1 MSVSQKSQ
9 AADSSRPLTV
19 AAHAAFV
26 PIGIVTVLLGPLLPM
41 LSARWSLN
49 YTQAGSLFTVQFLS
63 STVGVALSG
72 FCVSRWGFRFAI
84 KAGLLAMGV
93 GVAILPYS
101 SRVLGSACIGLYG
114 LGFGIAVPAANLLV
128 AEVHQFQ
135 RSAALNLLNFSWS
148 VGAVACPFLVAA
160 AVRAHHVPFLLATF
174 AGLLFIVTLGIAA
187 MPSRFVEPRP
197 SRRNDVQSVASVD
210 PNKSDLSRPDLSKS
224 DLGRYWRNNSV
235 VLLASLFFLYV
246 GVENS
251 CGGWIAS
258 YAKSLGTLSLGLALM
273 SSSFFYSALMV
284 GRWLASLVLKKVEEV
299 TLARA
304 GLLTACAGMAWLLL
318 SHTALGVLA
327 GASVSGLGLA
337 AVYPITISLLSREF
351 GDTASQMGSIMFT
364 MANLGG
370 AFLPWLVGYFSS
382 RFGSV
387 RAGMVVPLIA
397 GGVMCS
403 LYLMNWRT
411 KPRQVTF

>member
-1 MSVSQKSQ
+1 MSVSQIPQ
-9 AADSSRPLTV
+9 AEDFSRPLTL

-26 PIGIVTVLLGPLLPM
+26 PIGIVTVLLGPLLPA
-41 LSARWSLN
+41 LSTKWSLN
-49 YTQAGSLFTVQFLS
+49 YTQAGTLFTVQFLA
-63 STVGVALSG
+63 STVGVTLSG

-84 KAGLLAMGV
+84 KAGLLAMAV
-93 GVAILPYS
+93 GVAGLPYS

-114 LGFGIAVPAANLLV
+114 FGFGIAVPAANLLV
-128 AEVHQFQ
+128 AEVHQFH

-160 AVRAHHVPFLLATF
+160 AVRAHHLPILLAAF
-174 AGLLFIVTLGIAA
+174 AGLLFLVALGIAA
-187 MPSRFVEPRP
+187 MPSSIVEPRA
-197 SRRNDVQSVASVD
+197 RRGNDAQRVASVD
-210 PNKSDLSRPDLSKS
+210 LSGS
-224 DLGRYWRNNSV
+224 DLGKSWRNNSV
-235 VLLASLFFLYV
+235 LLLASLFFLYV

-251 CGGWIAS
+251 FGGWIAS

-284 GRWLASLVLKKVEEV
+284 GRWLASLVLKRVEEV

-304 GLLTACAGMAWLLL
+304 GLLTACAGMTCLLL
-318 SHTALGVLA
+318 SHAALGVLA
-327 GASVSGLGLA
+327 GASVTGLGLA

-370 AFLPWLVGYFSS
+370 AFLPWLVGYYSS

-397 GGVMCS
+397 GGVMCG
-403 LYLMNWRT
+403 LYLANWRA
-411 KPRQVTF
+411 RA

>member
-1 MSVSQKSQ
+1 MRVSEISQ
-9 AADSSRPLTV
+9 PADSSGLLTL

-63 STVGVALSG
+63 STVGVAISG
-72 FCVSRWGFRFAI
+72 YCVSRWGFRFAI
-84 KAGLLAMGV
+84 KAGLLAMAV
-93 GVAILPYS
+93 GVAQLPYS

-128 AEVHQFQ
+128 AEVHQFH

-160 AVRAHHVPFLLATF
+160 AVRAHHVPLLLAGF
-174 AGLLFIVTLGIAA
+174 AGLLFSVAVGIAA
-187 MPSRFVEPRP
+187 MPSRVVEPRA
-197 SRRNDVQSVASVD
+197 SRGNDAQSLASVD
-210 PNKSDLSRPDLSKS
+210 LSTSDLSKS
-224 DLGRYWRNNSV
+224 WRNNSI

-251 CGGWIAS
+251 FGGWIAS
-258 YAKSLGTLSLGLALM
+258 YAKSTGTLSMELALM

-284 GRWLASLVLKKVEEV
+284 GRWLASLVLRRVEEV

-304 GLLTACAGMAWLLL
+304 GLLTACAGMTCLLL
-318 SHTALGVLA
+318 SHAALGVLA
-327 GASVSGLGLA
+327 GASVTGLGLA

-351 GDTASQMGSIMFT
+351 GDAASQMGSIMFT

-397 GGVMCS
+397 GGAMCG
-403 LYLMNWRT
+403 LYLLNWGAKAEQARS
-411 KPRQVTF
+411 

>member
-1 MSVSQKSQ
+1 MSLSQIPQ

-26 PIGIVTVLLGPLLPM
+26 PIGIVTVLLGPLLPI
-41 LSARWSLN
+41 LSAKWSLN

-84 KAGLLAMGV
+84 KVGLLAMAV
-93 GVAILPYS
+93 GVAGLPYS
-101 SRVLGSACIGLYG
+101 SRFLGSACIGLYG

-128 AEVHQFQ
+128 AEVHQFH

-160 AVRAHHVPFLLATF
+160 AARTHHVAALLAAF
-174 AGLLFIVTLGIAA
+174 AGFLFLVAVGIAA
-187 MPSRFVEPRP
+187 MPAHIVEPRAR
-197 SRRNDVQSVASVD
+197 SRNGTQGVTSVD
-210 PNKSDLSRPDLSKS
+210 SGTSDS
-224 DLGRYWRNNSV
+224 DTSWRSSSWRSNSV

-251 CGGWIAS
+251 FGGWIAS
-258 YAKSLGTLSLGLALM
+258 YAKSIGTLSVSLALM
-273 SSSFFYSALMV
+273 SSSFFYSTLMV
-284 GRWLASLVLKKVEEV
+284 GRWLASLVLKRVEEV

-304 GLLTACAGMAWLLL
+304 GLLMACTGMMCLLL
-318 SHTALGVLA
+318 SHAALGVLA
-327 GASVSGLGLA
+327 GASVTGLGLA

-351 GDTASQMGSIMFT
+351 GDASSQMGSIMFT

-370 AFLPWLVGYFSS
+370 AFMPWLVGFFSN

-397 GGVMCS
+397 GGAMCT
-403 LYLMNWRT
+403 LYLTNWNA
-411 KPRQVTF
+411 KAAKVTS

>member
-1 MSVSQKSQ
+1 MSVSEISQ
-9 AADSSRPLTV
+9 PADSSGLLTL

-63 STVGVALSG
+63 STVGVAISG
-72 FCVSRWGFRFAI
+72 YCVSRWGFRFAI
-84 KAGLLAMGV
+84 KAGLLAMAV
-93 GVAILPYS
+93 GVAQLPYS

-128 AEVHQFQ
+128 AEVHQFH

-160 AVRAHHVPFLLATF
+160 AVRAHHVPLLLAGF
-174 AGLLFIVTLGIAA
+174 AGLLFSVAVGIAA
-187 MPSRFVEPRP
+187 MPSRVVEPRA
-197 SRRNDVQSVASVD
+197 SRGNDAQSLASVD
-210 PNKSDLSRPDLSKS
+210 LSTSDLSKS
-224 DLGRYWRNNSV
+224 WRNNSI

-251 CGGWIAS
+251 FGGWIAS
-258 YAKSLGTLSLGLALM
+258 YAKSTGTLSMELALM

-284 GRWLASLVLKKVEEV
+284 GRWLASLVLRRVEEV

-304 GLLTACAGMAWLLL
+304 GLLTACAGMTCLLL
-318 SHTALGVLA
+318 SHASLGVLA
-327 GASVSGLGLA
+327 GASVTGLGLA

-351 GDTASQMGSIMFT
+351 GDAASQMGSIMFT

-397 GGVMCS
+397 GGAMCG
-403 LYLMNWRT
+403 LYLLNWGAKAEQARS
-411 KPRQVTF
+411 

>member
-1 MSVSQKSQ
+1 MSLSQIPQ

-41 LSARWSLN
+41 LSAKWSLN

-84 KAGLLAMGV
+84 KVGLLAMAM
-93 GVAILPYS
+93 GVAGLPYS
-101 SRVLGSACIGLYG
+101 SRLLGSACIGLYG

-128 AEVHQFQ
+128 AEVHQFH

-160 AVRAHHVPFLLATF
+160 AARAHHVPALLAAF
-174 AGLLFIVTLGIAA
+174 AGFLFLVAVGIAA
-187 MPSRFVEPRP
+187 MPSRIVEPRA
-197 SRRNDVQSVASVD
+197 SRTNGAQGVASI
-210 PNKSDLSRPDLSKS
+210 DLSSS
-224 DLGRYWRNNSV
+224 WRRNSV

-251 CGGWIAS
+251 FGGWIAS
-258 YAKSLGTLSLGLALM
+258 YAKTMGTLSLSLALM
-273 SSSFFYSALMV
+273 SSSFFYSTLMV
-284 GRWLASLVLKKVEEV
+284 GRWLASLVLKRIDEV

-304 GLLTACAGMAWLLL
+304 GLLMACAGMTCLLL
-318 SHTALGVLA
+318 SHRALGVLA
-327 GASVSGLGLA
+327 GASVTGLGLA

-351 GDTASQMGSIMFT
+351 GDASSQMGSIMFT

-370 AFLPWLVGYFSS
+370 AFMPWLVGFFSN

-397 GGVMCS
+397 GGAMCT
-403 LYLMNWRT
+403 LYLMNWNA
-411 KPRQVTF
+411 KPAQVTP

>member
-1 MSVSQKSQ
+1 MSVPQIPQ
-9 AADSSRPLTV
+9 AEDFSRPLTL

-26 PIGIVTVLLGPLLPM
+26 PIGIVTVLLGPLLPA
-41 LSARWSLN
+41 LSTKWSLN
-49 YTQAGSLFTVQFLS
+49 YTQAGSLFTVQFLA

-84 KAGLLAMGV
+84 KAGLLAMAV
-93 GVAILPYS
+93 GVASLPYS

-128 AEVHQFQ
+128 AEVHQFH

-160 AVRAHHVPFLLATF
+160 AVRAHHVPLLLAAFAGFLL
-174 AGLLFIVTLGIAA
+174 IVTLGIAA
-187 MPSRFVEPRP
+187 MPSRIVEPRAG
-197 SRRNDVQSVASVD
+197 RGNDVQSVPSA
-210 PNKSDLSRPDLSKS
+210 DLSKS
-224 DLGRYWRNNSV
+224 WGSKFWRSSSV

-251 CGGWIAS
+251 FGGWIAS
-258 YAKSLGTLSLGLALM
+258 YAKSLGTLSLELALM

-284 GRWLASLVLKKVEEV
+284 GRWLASLVLRRVEEV

-304 GLLTACAGMAWLLL
+304 GLLTACAGMMCLLL
-318 SHTALGVLA
+318 SHASLGVLA
-327 GASVSGLGLA
+327 GASVTGLGLA

-382 RFGSV
+382 RFSSV

-397 GGVMCS
+397 AGAMCG
-403 LYLMNWRT
+403 LYLMNWRV
-411 KPRQVTF
+411 KGEQVKS

>member
-1 MSVSQKSQ
+1 MSRTQPPQ
-9 AADSSRPLTV
+9 PADSSRPLTV

-63 STVGVALSG
+63 STAGVALSG

-84 KAGLLAMGV
+84 KAGLLAMAV
-93 GVAILPYS
+93 GVAQLPYS

-160 AVRAHHVPFLLATF
+160 AARTHHVPLLLAAF
-174 AGLLFIVTLGIAA
+174 AGLLFLVTLGIAA
-187 MPSRFVEPRP
+187 MPSRIVEPRAG
-197 SRRNDVQSVASVD
+197 RGNDTQSIASLH
-210 PNKSDLSRPDLSKS
+210 SSES
-224 DLGRYWRNNSV
+224 WRSTSWRSNSV
-235 VLLASLFFLYV
+235 LLLASLFFLYV

-251 CGGWIAS
+251 FGGWIAS
-258 YAKSLGTLSLGLALM
+258 YAKSMGTLSLGLALM
-273 SSSFFYSALMV
+273 TSSFFYSALMV
-284 GRWLASLVLKKVEEV
+284 GRWLASLVLKRVEEV

-304 GLLTACAGMAWLLL
+304 GLLTACAGMACLLL
-318 SHTALGVLA
+318 SRGALGVLA
-327 GASVSGLGLA
+327 GASVTGLGLS

-351 GDTASQMGSIMFT
+351 GDAASRMGSIMFT

-370 AFLPWLVGYFSS
+370 AFLPWLVGYFANRS
-382 RFGSV
+382 GSV

-397 GGVMCS
+397 GGAMCG
-403 LYLMNWRT
+403 LYLTNWSA
-411 KPRQVTF
+411 KAEQVKS

>member
-1 MSVSQKSQ
+1 MTVSRISR
-9 AADSSRPLTV
+9 AADSSRLLTV

-72 FCVSRWGFRFAI
+72 FCVARRGFRFAI

-93 GVAILPYS
+93 GVASLPYS

-160 AVRAHHVPFLLATF
+160 AVRTHHVPLLLAAF
-174 AGLLFIVTLGIAA
+174 AGLLFIVALGIAA
-187 MPSRFVEPRP
+187 MPSRIVEPLAGRG
-197 SRRNDVQSVASVD
+197 NDAQRVASVD
-210 PNKSDLSRPDLSKS
+210 LIKS
-224 DLGRYWRNNSV
+224 WRNNSV

-304 GLLTACAGMAWLLL
+304 GLLTACAGMACLLL

-382 RFGSV
+382 RFGSI

-403 LYLMNWRT
+403 LYLVNWRT
-411 KPRQVTF
+411 KPTQVTS

>member
-1 MSVSQKSQ
+1 MSVSQISQ
-9 AADSSRPLTV
+9 AADSSRALTV

-72 FCVSRWGFRFAI
+72 FCVARRGFRFAI

-93 GVAILPYS
+93 GVASLPYS

-160 AVRAHHVPFLLATF
+160 AVRAHHVPFLLAAF

-187 MPSRFVEPRP
+187 MPSRIVEPRP
-197 SRRNDVQSVASVD
+197 NRRNDVQRVASVD
-210 PNKSDLSRPDLSKS
+210 LSTSDLSRSDLSRSDSSKS
-224 DLGRYWRNNSV
+224 WRNNSV

-304 GLLTACAGMAWLLL
+304 GLLTACAGMACLLL

-411 KPRQVTF
+411 KPRQVTL

>member
-1 MSVSQKSQ
+1 MSASQIPQ
-9 AADSSRPLTV
+9 AADSSRPLTL

-26 PIGIVTVLLGPLLPM
+26 PIGIVTVLLGPLLPT
-41 LSARWSLN
+41 LSTKWSLN
-49 YTQAGSLFTVQFLS
+49 YTQAGSLFTVQFLA
-63 STVGVALSG
+63 STVGVTLSG

-84 KAGLLAMGV
+84 KAGLLAMAV
-93 GVAILPYS
+93 GVASLPYS

-128 AEVHQFQ
+128 AEVHQFH

-160 AVRAHHVPFLLATF
+160 AVRSQHVPLLLAGF
-174 AGLLFIVTLGIAA
+174 AGLLFFVALGIAA
-187 MPSRFVEPRP
+187 MPSRIVEPRAGRGNGAQGLP
-197 SRRNDVQSVASVD
+197 SADLH
-210 PNKSDLSRPDLSKS
+210 KSDLSKS
-224 DLGRYWRNNSV
+224 DLGRSWRSTPV

-251 CGGWIAS
+251 FGGWIAS
-258 YAKSLGTLSLGLALM
+258 YAKSLGTLSLELALM

-284 GRWLASLVLKKVEEV
+284 GRWLASRVLKRVEEV

-304 GLLTACAGMAWLLL
+304 GLLTACLGMTCLLL
-318 SHTALGVLA
+318 SHASLGVLA
-327 GASVSGLGLA
+327 GASVTGLGLA

-351 GDTASQMGSIMFT
+351 GDTASRMGSIMFT

-382 RFGSV
+382 RFSSV

-397 GGVMCS
+397 GAVMCG
-403 LYLMNWRT
+403 LYLMNWNANAE
-411 KPRQVTF
+411 QVKS

>member
-1 MSVSQKSQ
+1 MSLSQIPP

-41 LSARWSLN
+41 LSAKWSLN

-72 FCVSRWGFRFAI
+72 FCLSRWGFRFAI
-84 KAGLLAMGV
+84 KVGLLAMAV
-93 GVAILPYS
+93 GVAALPYS
-101 SRVLGSACIGLYG
+101 SRFLGSAGIGLYG

-128 AEVHQFQ
+128 AEVHQFH

-160 AVRAHHVPFLLATF
+160 AARTHHVPALLAAF
-174 AGLLFIVTLGIAA
+174 AGFLFLVAVGIAA
-187 MPSRFVEPRP
+187 MPSHIVEPRARGGNGAQP
-197 SRRNDVQSVASVD
+197 VTSVD
-210 PNKSDLSRPDLSKS
+210 SGTSDS
-224 DLGRYWRNNSV
+224 DTSWRSSSWRSNSV

-251 CGGWIAS
+251 FGGWIAS
-258 YAKSLGTLSLGLALM
+258 YAKSIGTLSLSLALM
-273 SSSFFYSALMV
+273 SSSFFYSTLMV
-284 GRWLASLVLKKVEEV
+284 GRWLASLVLKRVEEV

-304 GLLTACAGMAWLLL
+304 GLLMACAGMMCLLL
-318 SHTALGVLA
+318 SHAALGVLA
-327 GASVSGLGLA
+327 GASVTGLGLA

-351 GDTASQMGSIMFT
+351 GDASSQMGSIMFT

-370 AFLPWLVGYFSS
+370 AFMPWLVGFFSN

-397 GGVMCS
+397 GGAMCT
-403 LYLMNWRT
+403 LYLMNWNV
-411 KPRQVTF
+411 KAAQVTS

>member
-1 MSVSQKSQ
+1 MSLSQKPQ

-41 LSARWSLN
+41 LSAKWSLN

-84 KAGLLAMGV
+84 KVGLLAMAV
-93 GVAILPYS
+93 GVAELPYS
-101 SRVLGSACIGLYG
+101 SRFLGSACIGLYG
-114 LGFGIAVPAANLLV
+114 LGFGVAVPAANLLV
-128 AEVHQFQ
+128 AEVHQFH

-160 AVRAHHVPFLLATF
+160 AARTHHVPALLAAF
-174 AGLLFIVTLGIAA
+174 AGFLFLVAVGIAA
-187 MPSRFVEPRP
+187 MPAHIVEPRA
-197 SRRNDVQSVASVD
+197 RGRNGAQGVTSVD
-210 PNKSDLSRPDLSKS
+210 SATSDS
-224 DLGRYWRNNSV
+224 DASWRSSSWRSNSV

-251 CGGWIAS
+251 FGGWIAS
-258 YAKSLGTLSLGLALM
+258 YAKSIGTLSLSLALM
-273 SSSFFYSALMV
+273 SSSFFYSTLMV
-284 GRWLASLVLKKVEEV
+284 GRWLASVVLKKVEEV

-304 GLLTACAGMAWLLL
+304 GLSMACAGMMCLLL
-318 SHTALGVLA
+318 SHASLGVSA
-327 GASVSGLGLA
+327 GASVTGLGLA
-337 AVYPITISLLSREF
+337 SVYPITISLLSREF
-351 GDTASQMGSIMFT
+351 GDASSQMGSIMFT

-370 AFLPWLVGYFSS
+370 AFMPWLVGFFSN

-397 GGVMCS
+397 GGAMCT
-403 LYLMNWRT
+403 LYLLNWNA
-411 KPRQVTF
+411 KAAQVTS

>member
-1 MSVSQKSQ
+1 MSLSQTPQ

-26 PIGIVTVLLGPLLPM
+26 PIGIVTVLLGPLLPV
-41 LSARWSLN
+41 LSAKWSLN

-84 KAGLLAMGV
+84 KVGLLAMAV
-93 GVAILPYS
+93 GVAGLPYS
-101 SRVLGSACIGLYG
+101 SRFLGSACIGLYG

-128 AEVHQFQ
+128 AEVHQFN

-160 AVRAHHVPFLLATF
+160 ASRTHHVPALLAAF
-174 AGLLFIVTLGIAA
+174 AGFLFLVAIGIAA
-187 MPSRFVEPRP
+187 MPSRIVEPRA
-197 SRRNDVQSVASVD
+197 RRGNGAQGVASVD
-210 PNKSDLSRPDLSKS
+210 LRSS
-224 DLGRYWRNNSV
+224 WRSNSV
-235 VLLASLFFLYV
+235 LLLASLFFLYV

-258 YAKSLGTLSLGLALM
+258 YAKSIGALSLSLALM
-273 SSSFFYSALMV
+273 SSSFFYSTLMV
-284 GRWLASLVLKKVEEV
+284 GRWLASVVLKSVEEV

-304 GLLTACAGMAWLLL
+304 GLLTACAGMMCLLL
-318 SHTALGVLA
+318 SHAALGVLA
-327 GASVSGLGLA
+327 GASVTGLGLA

-351 GDTASQMGSIMFT
+351 GDASSQMGSIMFT

-370 AFLPWLVGYFSS
+370 AFMPWLVGFFSN

-397 GGVMCS
+397 SGAMCI
-403 LYLMNWRT
+403 LYLMNWNA
-411 KPRQVTF
+411 KPAQVTS